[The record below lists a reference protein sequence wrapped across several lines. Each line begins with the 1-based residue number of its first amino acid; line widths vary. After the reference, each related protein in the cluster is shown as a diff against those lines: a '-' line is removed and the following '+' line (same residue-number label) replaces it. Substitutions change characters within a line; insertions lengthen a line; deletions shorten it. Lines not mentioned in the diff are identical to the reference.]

1 MAQRNGW
8 NSSPYL
14 DLLQHRY
21 NWLSQHP
28 PQKQKK
34 QQNNNKKSR
43 KRNLCFKLSTTRCVP
58 SHPPQSIWDH
68 VRITVFCIKGK
79 KIKLRRTVILAT
91 CTMKLIGLVNDKI
104 FTTHCFTGKAN
115 GLYYPLRGYSL
126 GSPILNKMESIS

>member
-34 QQNNNKKSR
+34 QQNNKK
-43 KRNLCFKLSTTRCVP
+43 KVEKETFVLSSAQRAVCQVI
-58 SHPPQSIWDH
+58 PPQSIWGH
-68 VRITVFCIKGK
+68 VCITVFFIKGK
-79 KIKLRRTVILAT
+79 KIKLRRKVILAT

-104 FTTHCFTGKAN
+104 FTMHCFTAKAN

-126 GSPILNKMESIS
+126 GSPILKKMESIS